1 MKGKREDGQ
10 AGGLAKVVR
19 PGLAGPSLKSC
30 RASQAS

>member
-1 MKGKREDGQ
+1 MKGEREDGP

-19 PGLAGPSLKSC
+19 PGPAGPNIKSC